1 MIESICLALRL
12 DDRIVPLNGAR
23 CLMTDSTISRPRIV
37 SLDTQRGSAKM
48 RTPPGQVL
56 TGKWPVLH
64 YGGVPKVNPRDANWT
79 LNVFGLVEEP
89 YELTYDQ
96 ILAMPA
102 VDVFCDIHCVTH
114 WSRLDNTFTGVPTK
128 AIVERARPKAGARF
142 VMCHGEAGFTT
153 NLPLKEFIG
162 DDCILAYQW
171 EGKEITPEHGWP
183 LRGLVP
189 RLYLWK
195 SAKWIR
201 GIELR
206 ASDAP
211 GFWEQ
216 NGYHMHG
223 DPWKEE
229 RFGW

>member
-1 MIESICLALRL
+1 MS
-12 DDRIVPLNGAR
+12 DPGAP
-23 CLMTDSTISRPRIV
+23 TRPRIV
-37 SLDTQRGSAKM
+37 SPDVNRGGKHE

-56 TGKWPVLH
+56 TSKWPVLH
-64 YGGVPKVNPRDANWT
+64 YGNVPKVDPNDSNWR
-79 LNVFGLVEEP
+79 LRVFGLCEND
-89 YELTYDQ
+89 YELSYAE
-96 ILAMPA
+96 IRALPS
-102 VDVFCDIHCVTH
+102 VDVVCDMHCVTH
-114 WSRLDNTFTGVPTK
+114 WSRLDNTFAGVPTK
-128 AIVERARPKAGARF
+128 LLIERAEPKPNVRY
-142 VMCHGEAGFTT
+142 VMCHSEAGFTT
-153 NLPLKEFIG
+153 NVPLEQFVA
-162 DDCILAYQW
+162 DDSILAYAW
-171 EGKEITPEHGWP
+171 EGKDLEPDHGWP

-206 ASDAP
+206 ATDAP

-223 DPWKEE
+223 DPWREE

>member
-1 MIESICLALRL
+1 
-12 DDRIVPLNGAR
+12 
-23 CLMTDSTISRPRIV
+23 MTQTIARPRVI
-37 SLDTQRGSAKM
+37 SPDTLRGSPAG

-56 TGKWPVLH
+56 TQKWPVLQ
-64 YGGVPKVNPRDANWT
+64 YGNVPKVDPYRPDWR
-79 LNVFGLVEEP
+79 LRIFGLVEQP
-89 YELTYDQ
+89 YELSYEDIRT
-96 ILAMPA
+96 LPA
-102 VDVFCDIHCVTH
+102 IDVVSDIHCVTH
-114 WSRLDNTFTGVPTK
+114 WSRLNNTFTGVPTRL
-128 AIVERARPKAGARF
+128 IVERAKPRPQARY
-142 VMCHGEAGFTT
+142 VMCHSEAGFTV
-153 NLPLKEFIG
+153 NLPLADFIG
-162 DDCILAYQW
+162 EDCILAYQW
-171 EGKEITPEHGWP
+171 EGKDLTLDHGWP

-206 ASDAP
+206 ATDAP

-223 DPWKEE
+223 DPWTEE

>member
-1 MIESICLALRL
+1 MESKTRFVSPDVLRGG
-12 DDRIVPLNGAR
+12 P
-23 CLMTDSTISRPRIV
+23 
-37 SLDTQRGSAKM
+37 KE
-48 RTPPGQVL
+48 RTPPGQTL
-56 TGKWPVLH
+56 TAKWPVLH
-64 YGGVPKVNPRDANWT
+64 YGSVPKVDPKSEDWT
-79 LNVFGLVEEP
+79 LRIFGLVDNQ
-89 YELTYDQ
+89 YELSYDD
-96 ILAMPA
+96 IRAMPA
-102 VDVFCDIHCVTH
+102 IDVVCDIHCVTH

-128 AIVERARPKAGARF
+128 SIIERAKPKANARF
-142 VMCHGEAGFTT
+142 VMCHSEAGFTV
-153 NLPLKEFIG
+153 NVPLKEFIA
-162 DDCILAYQW
+162 DDGKDLAAD
-171 EGKEITPEHGWP
+171 HGWP

-206 ASDAP
+206 ATDAP

-223 DPWKEE
+223 DPWSEE

>member
-1 MIESICLALRL
+1 M
-12 DDRIVPLNGAR
+12 DDRTATAPA
-23 CLMTDSTISRPRIV
+23 TPSASERPRVV
-37 SLDTQRGSAKM
+37 SPDVLRGNPLS

-56 TGKWPVLH
+56 TSKWPVLH
-64 YGGVPKVNPRDANWT
+64 YGSVPKVDPHDSRWR
-79 LNVFGLVEEP
+79 LKVFGLVENP
-89 YELTYDQ
+89 FELTYDDVRG
-96 ILAMPA
+96 MPA
-102 VDVFCDIHCVTH
+102 VDVVCDMHCVTH
-114 WSRLDNTFTGVPTK
+114 WSRLDNVFTGVPTK
-128 AIVERARPKAGARF
+128 AVIERARPRPEARF
-142 VMCHGEAGFTT
+142 VMCHSEAGFTV
-153 NLPLKEFIG
+153 NVPLKEFTG

-171 EGKEITPEHGWP
+171 DGKDIAPDHGWP

-206 ASDAP
+206 ATDAP

>member
-1 MIESICLALRL
+1 MSES
-12 DDRIVPLNGAR
+12 
-23 CLMTDSTISRPRIV
+23 TRPRVI
-37 SLDTQRGSAKM
+37 SSDTLRGDPQQ
-48 RTPPGQVL
+48 RTPPGQAL
-56 TGKWPVLH
+56 SKKWPVLH
-64 YGGVPKVNPRDANWT
+64 SGKVPQVDPYAPDWT
-79 LNVFGLVEEP
+79 FKIFGLVEEP
-89 YELTYDQ
+89 YELSYEE
-96 ILAMPA
+96 LRAMPA
-102 VDVFCDIHCVTH
+102 IDVVCDIHCVTH

-128 AIVERARPKAGARF
+128 AIIERAKPKPEARF
-142 VMCHGEAGFTT
+142 VMCHSEAGFTV
-153 NLPLKEFIG
+153 NVPLKEFTA

-171 EGKEITPEHGWP
+171 EGKDLTPEHGWP

-201 GIELR
+201 AIELR
-206 ASDAP
+206 ATDSP

-216 NGYHMHG
+216 SGYHMHG

>member
-1 MIESICLALRL
+1 MSNRTSTK
-12 DDRIVPLNGAR
+12 RI
-23 CLMTDSTISRPRIV
+23 ISP
-37 SLDTQRGSAKM
+37 DTQRGGREE
-48 RTPPGQVL
+48 RTPPGQTL
-56 TGKWPVLH
+56 TAKWPVLH
-64 YGGVPKVNPRDANWT
+64 YGEVPDVDPYDSRWR
-79 LNVFGLVEEP
+79 LRIFGLCEAP
-89 YELTYDQ
+89 YELSYEEIRQ
-96 ILAMPA
+96 MPT
-102 VDVFCDIHCVTH
+102 VEVVCDMHCVTR
-114 WSRLDNTFTGVPTK
+114 WSRLDNHFVGVPTR
-128 AIVERARPKAGARF
+128 AIIERARPNSNARF
-142 VMCHGEAGFTT
+142 VMCHSEAGFTV
-153 NLPLKEFIG
+153 NVPLAEFMA
-162 DDCILAYQW
+162 DDSILAYEW

-206 ASDAP
+206 STDAP

-223 DPWKEE
+223 DPWREE

>member
-1 MIESICLALRL
+1 MSQ
-12 DDRIVPLNGAR
+12 V
-23 CLMTDSTISRPRIV
+23 TDRPRIV
-37 SLDTQRGSAKM
+37 SPDVLRGSAQE

-56 TGKWPVLH
+56 TVKWPVLH
-64 YGGVPKVNPRDANWT
+64 YGSVPKVDPHSPNWS
-79 LNVFGLVEEP
+79 LRIFGLVENP
-89 YELTYDQ
+89 YELSYQEIRD
-96 ILAMPA
+96 MPA
-102 VDVFCDIHCVTH
+102 IDVMCDMHCVTH
-114 WSRLDNTFTGVPTK
+114 WSRLNNTFTGVALG
-128 AIVERARPKAGARF
+128 AIIERAKPKPEARF
-142 VMCHGEAGFTT
+142 VMCHSEAGFTV
-153 NLPLKEFIG
+153 NVPLKEFIA

-171 EGKEITPEHGWP
+171 EGRDITPEHGWP

-206 ASDAP
+206 ATDAP

-223 DPWKEE
+223 DPWTEE
-229 RFGW
+229 RYGY

>member
-1 MIESICLALRL
+1 M
-12 DDRIVPLNGAR
+12 
-23 CLMTDSTISRPRIV
+23 STTPSSRPRII
-37 SLDTQRGSAKM
+37 SPDTQRPSVAA
-48 RTPPGQVL
+48 RTPPGQTL
-56 TGKWPVLH
+56 TSKWPVLH
-64 YGGVPKVNPRDANWT
+64 YGSVPTVDPRDPSWR
-79 LNVFGLVEEP
+79 LRIFGLCDDP
-89 YELTYDQ
+89 YDLGYDELR
-96 ILAMPA
+96 AMPA
-102 VDVFCDIHCVTH
+102 IDVFCDMHCVTH
-114 WSRLDNTFTGVPTK
+114 WSRLDNTFTGIPTK
-128 AIVERARPKAGARF
+128 LLIERAKPKPTARF
-142 VMCHGEAGFTT
+142 VMCHSEAGFTV
-153 NLPLKEFIG
+153 NVPLDEFTQ
-162 DDCILAYQW
+162 DDCILAW
-171 EGKEITPEHGWP
+171 AWDGRDLTPEHGYP

-206 ASDAP
+206 ATDAP

>member
-1 MIESICLALRL
+1 MDRLR
-12 DDRIVPLNGAR
+12 I
-23 CLMTDSTISRPRIV
+23 ISP
-37 SLDTQRGSAKM
+37 DTQRGSPKD

-56 TGKWPVLH
+56 TRKWPVLH
-64 YGGVPKVNPRDANWT
+64 YGSVPQVDPHAPDWT
-79 LNVFGLVEEP
+79 LRIFGLCQKP
-89 YELTYDQ
+89 YELSYAQ
-96 ILAMPA
+96 VCARPA
-102 VDVFCDIHCVTH
+102 IDVVCDIHCVTR
-114 WSRLDNTFTGVPTK
+114 WSRLDNTFRGVPTR
-128 AIVERARPKAGARF
+128 ALIEEARPCAEARY
-142 VMCHGEAGFTT
+142 VMCHAEAGFTV
-153 NLPLKEFIG
+153 NVPLEEFTRE
-162 DDCILAYQW
+162 DCILAYAW
-171 EGKEITPEHGWP
+171 EGEALSPEHGYP
-183 LRGLVP
+183 LRAIVP

-206 ASDAP
+206 ATDAP

>member
-1 MIESICLALRL
+1 M
-12 DDRIVPLNGAR
+12 PQP
-23 CLMTDSTISRPRIV
+23 DSPPTIISP
-37 SLDTQRGSAKM
+37 DTQRGTPAE

-56 TGKWPVLH
+56 TAKWPVLH
-64 YGGVPKVNPRDANWT
+64 YGRIPDVDPHAPDWRFK
-79 LNVFGLVEEP
+79 VFGLVEAP
-89 YELTYDQ
+89 YELTYDE
-96 ILAMPA
+96 IRRMPP
-102 VDVFCDIHCVTH
+102 VNVVCDMHCVTH
-114 WSRLDNTFTGVPTK
+114 WSRLNNTFTGVPTRTL
-128 AIVERARPKAGARF
+128 IERAKPMPNARF
-142 VMCHGEAGFTT
+142 VLCHSEAGFTC
-153 NLPLKEFIG
+153 NVPLEEFIA
-162 DDCILAYQW
+162 DDCLIAYAW
-171 EGKEITPEHGWP
+171 EGKDLTPEHGYP

-206 ASDAP
+206 ETDIP

-223 DPWKEE
+223 DPWHEE

>member
-1 MIESICLALRL
+1 MPPNLTSPAMSEA
-12 DDRIVPLNGAR
+12 
-23 CLMTDSTISRPRIV
+23 RPRIV
-37 SLDTQRGSAKM
+37 SPDTLRGSPKD

-56 TGKWPVLH
+56 TSKWPVLH
-64 YGGVPKVNPRDANWT
+64 SGNVPKVDPYHPDWR
-79 LNVFGLVEEP
+79 LRIFGQVENE
-89 YELTYDQ
+89 YELTYDE
-96 ILAMPA
+96 IRKMPA
-102 VDVFCDIHCVTH
+102 VDVACDMHCVTH
-114 WSRLDNTFTGVPTK
+114 WSRLDNVFTGVPTRLL
-128 AIVERARPKAGARF
+128 IERARPKPSARY
-142 VMCHGEAGFTT
+142 VLCHSEAGFTV
-153 NLPLKEFIG
+153 NVPLREFIA

-171 EGKEITPEHGWP
+171 DGKEITPDHGWP

-206 ASDAP
+206 KTDTP

-216 NGYHMHG
+216 NGYHMRG
-223 DPWKEE
+223 DPWREE

>member
-1 MIESICLALRL
+1 MSEASS
-12 DDRIVPLNGAR
+12 P
-23 CLMTDSTISRPRIV
+23 RPRIV
-37 SLDTQRGSAKM
+37 SPDVLRGSPGQ

-56 TGKWPVLH
+56 TSKWPVLH
-64 YGGVPKVNPRDANWT
+64 YGKVPKVDPHASAWR
-79 LNVFGLVEEP
+79 LRIFGKCEAP
-89 YELTYDQ
+89 YELSYQELRD
-96 ILAMPA
+96 LPA
-102 VDVFCDIHCVTH
+102 VDVVCDMHCVTH
-114 WSRLDNTFTGVPTK
+114 WSRLDNTFTGVPSRLLL
-128 AIVERARPKAGARF
+128 ERAKPAADVRF
-142 VMCHGEAGFTT
+142 VMCHSEAGFTT
-153 NLPLKEFIG
+153 NVPLDQFIA

-171 EGKEITPEHGWP
+171 EGRELEPDHGWP

-206 ASDAP
+206 ATDVP

-223 DPWKEE
+223 DPWREE

>member
-1 MIESICLALRL
+1 MSS
-12 DDRIVPLNGAR
+12 P
-23 CLMTDSTISRPRIV
+23 RPRII
-37 SLDTQRGSAKM
+37 SPDTQRGSPKD
-48 RTPPGQVL
+48 RTPPGQTL
-56 TGKWPVLH
+56 TSKWPVLH
-64 YGGVPKVNPRDANWT
+64 YGDVPKVDPDSASWR
-79 LNVFGLVEEP
+79 LKVFGAVEDE
-89 YELTYDQ
+89 YELTYAQ
-96 ILAMPA
+96 IREMPA
-102 VDVFCDIHCVTH
+102 VEVVCDMHCVTH
-114 WSRLDNTFTGVPTK
+114 WSRLDNTFTGVSIR
-128 AIVERARPKAGARF
+128 ALIERAKPTAGAAY
-142 VMCHGEAGFTT
+142 VMCHGENGFTT
-153 NLPLKEFIG
+153 NVPLKEFIA

-171 EGKEITPEHGWP
+171 DGKDLTPDHGWP

-206 ASDAP
+206 KSDAP

-223 DPWKEE
+223 DPWREE

>member
-1 MIESICLALRL
+1 MNDA
-12 DDRIVPLNGAR
+12 GAP
-23 CLMTDSTISRPRIV
+23 SRPRIISPDV
-37 SLDTQRGSAKM
+37 HRGAKQE

-56 TGKWPVLH
+56 TSKWPVLH
-64 YGGVPKVNPRDANWT
+64 YGNVPKVDPHSPNWR
-79 LNVFGLVEEP
+79 LRVFGLCENE
-89 YELTYDQ
+89 YELTYAE
-96 ILAMPA
+96 IRAMPS
-102 VDVFCDIHCVTH
+102 VDVVCDMHCVTH
-114 WSRLDNTFTGVPTK
+114 WSRLDNTFTGVPTRLL
-128 AIVERARPKAGARF
+128 IERAKPRPNARF
-142 VMCHGEAGFTT
+142 VMCHSEAGFTT
-153 NLPLKEFIG
+153 NLPLEQFIA
-162 DDCILAYQW
+162 DDCILAYAW
-171 EGKEITPEHGWP
+171 EGKDLEPDHGWP

-206 ASDAP
+206 ATDAP

-223 DPWKEE
+223 DPWREE

>member
-1 MIESICLALRL
+1 MDS
-12 DDRIVPLNGAR
+12 VPAASGH
-23 CLMTDSTISRPRIV
+23 RPRIV
-37 SLDTQRGSAKM
+37 SSDTLRGSPRD
-48 RTPPGQVL
+48 RTPPGQQL
-56 TGKWPVLH
+56 TSKWPVLH
-64 YGGVPKVNPRDANWT
+64 YGGVPDVDPHDGQWSLR
-79 LNVFGLVEEP
+79 VFGLCDSP
-89 YELTYDQ
+89 YELTYDE
-96 ILAMPA
+96 LRGLPA
-102 VDVFCDIHCVTH
+102 VDVVCDIHCVTH

-128 AIVERARPKAGARF
+128 LLIGRAKPKPNARF
-142 VMCHGEAGFTT
+142 VMCHGENGFTT
-153 NLPLKEFIG
+153 NVPLADFTTE
-162 DDCILAYQW
+162 DCILAYEW
-171 EGKEITPEHGWP
+171 EGKDLTPEHGYP
-183 LRGLVP
+183 VRGLVP

-216 NGYHMHG
+216 GGYHMHG

>member
-1 MIESICLALRL
+1 MIETNGRARVVSPDTLRGG
-12 DDRIVPLNGAR
+12 PEE
-23 CLMTDSTISRPRIV
+23 
-37 SLDTQRGSAKM
+37 

-56 TGKWPVLH
+56 TKKWPVLH
-64 YGGVPKVNPRDANWT
+64 YGQVPEVDPYSPHWT
-79 LNVFGLVEEP
+79 LRVFGLVEEP
-89 YELTYDQ
+89 CELTYAD
-96 ILAMPA
+96 IRAMPA
-102 VDVFCDIHCVTH
+102 IDVECDIHCVTH
-114 WSRLDNTFTGVPTK
+114 WSRLNNTFTGVPTK
-128 AIVERARPKAGARF
+128 TILDRAKPKPNARF
-142 VMCHGEAGFTT
+142 VMCHSEAGFTV
-153 NLPLKEFIG
+153 NVPLEEFTRE
-162 DDCILAYQW
+162 DCILAYQW
-171 EGKEITPEHGWP
+171 EGKDLEPDHGWP

-206 ASDAP
+206 ATDAP